1 MGLRSDSR
9 RKTGG
14 KTVVSLCIY
23 SVYIPDLV
31 TLLVRR
37 LKALSY
43 NPVPGSSHQNDQ
55 TATALLIERALLGD

>member
-14 KTVVSLCIY
+14 KTVVNLCTY
-23 SVYIPDLV
+23 SVYIPDPV
-31 TLLVRR
+31 TFLVRR
-37 LKALSY
+37 LKALSDK
-43 NPVPGSSHQNDQ
+43 PVPGSSHQSDQ